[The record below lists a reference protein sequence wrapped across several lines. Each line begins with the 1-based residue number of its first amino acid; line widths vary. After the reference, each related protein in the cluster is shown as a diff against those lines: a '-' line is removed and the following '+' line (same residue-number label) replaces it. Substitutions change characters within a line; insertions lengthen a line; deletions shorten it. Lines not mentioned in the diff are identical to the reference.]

1 MLCRFQRCLAFL
13 LGVATLFGLIT
24 LPINMT
30 GQVYKNVPE
39 NRLVRT
45 TANNRGPEDD
55 WLFAHT
61 ILAFILFPIAIHTM
75 RRFSSE
81 MKFRDVTI
89 PVSRTLLI
97 EKIPSQMCVTGS
109 IHHHLDEAYPGSV
122 SKIVLDIICHVLIRL
137 QVSDISLAYKVGH
150 LTEVCEEL
158 ADAKDSRDA
167 AKKHNDR
174 HPEERLLMKPVACSR
189 HFSWLCCSVE
199 KVDVYDFYSEKV
211 QRLESRAEVHKEIS
225 LNSPLGMA
233 FVTFAHIA
241 SSKVWP

>member
-1 MLCRFQRCLAFL
+1 
-13 LGVATLFGLIT
+13 
-24 LPINMT
+24 MT

-61 ILAFILFPIAIHTM
+61 ILAFILFPIAIYTM

-109 IHHHLDEAYPGSV
+109 IHHYLDEAYPGSV
-122 SKIVLDIICHVLIRL
+122 SKKALDNICYVL
-137 QVSDISLAYKVGH
+137 
-150 LTEVCEEL
+150 
-158 ADAKDSRDA
+158 
-167 AKKHNDR
+167 
-174 HPEERLLMKPVACSR
+174 
-189 HFSWLCCSVE
+189 
-199 KVDVYDFYSEKV
+199 
-211 QRLESRAEVHKEIS
+211 
-225 LNSPLGMA
+225 
-233 FVTFAHIA
+233 
-241 SSKVWP
+241 

>member
-1 MLCRFQRCLAFL
+1 MCRFQRCLAFL
-13 LGVATLFGLIT
+13 LGVATIFGLIT

-30 GQVYKNVPE
+30 GKVYENVKE
-39 NRLVRT
+39 NNLHRT
-45 TANNRGPEDD
+45 TAQNRGPEDD

-61 ILAFILFPIAIHTM
+61 ILGFLLFPIATFTM
-75 RRFSSE
+75 RRFSQE
-81 MKFRDVTI
+81 MKFRDVTV

-97 EKIPSQMCVTGS
+97 EKIPPQMCVTGS
-109 IHHHLDEAYPGSV
+109 IHHHLEEAYPG
-122 SKIVLDIICHVLIRL
+122 L

-167 AKKHNDR
+167 ARRHNDS
-174 HPEERLLMKPVACSR
+174 HPGERLLMKPVACSR
-189 HFSWLCCSVE
+189 HCSWLCCSVE

-211 QRLESRAEVHKEIS
+211 ARLESRVEVHKEIS

-241 SSKVWP
+241 SSKVRPQIK